1 MGNAVRLAVENM
13 RADFAIPIGL
23 LVGLGGII
31 GSVLV
36 EGGSLVAFL
45 NLPAFLIITCGTLGA
60 AMVSTTV
67 SDVLRIPLLV
77 RKALWGWVGA
87 DSAVLI
93 ATLVTAAQQARRDGI
108 LVLEAIA
115 DDSST
120 DPFLAQGIGLVVE
133 GADETTIRAILTAE
147 ITAMRRRH
155 QRGIALFDSMGGFAP
170 TMGIIGT
177 VLGLVHVLAKLGEG
191 GADGLGSGIAVA
203 FIATLYGIF
212 SANVLFLPLAG
223 NLRGK
228 SEEEAFRREMVLEGI
243 MGIQMGNNP
252 RVLEHRLRAFYPA
265 NTADGARARVV
276 DEQLAMGLRPSLRG

>member
-1 MGNAVRLAVENM
+1 M
-13 RADFAIPIGL
+13 RADLAIPIGL
-23 LVGLGGII
+23 LVGLAGII

-36 EGGSLVAFL
+36 DGGSLVAFV
-45 NLPAFLIITCGTLGA
+45 NLPAFLIIGGGTLGA

-67 SDVLRIPLLV
+67 GDVLRIPLLV

-87 DSAVLI
+87 DSVALI
-93 ATLVTAAQQARRDGI
+93 TTLVTAAQQARRDGI

-115 DDSST
+115 DDPST

-133 GADETTIRAILTAE
+133 GADETTVRAILTAE

-155 QRGIALFDSMGGFAP
+155 QRGITLFESMGGFAP

-191 GADGLGSGIAVA
+191 GTEGLGQGIAVA

-223 NLRGK
+223 NLRAK
-228 SEEEAFRREMVLEGI
+228 SEEEAFRREMVMEGI
-243 MGIQMGNNP
+243 LGIQTGYNP
-252 RVLEHRLRAFYPA
+252 RILEQRLRAFYPA
-265 NTADGARARVV
+265 KTEDGARRRVGG
-276 DEQLAMGLRPSLRG
+276 EQLVMGLPPSSRG